1 MQNISNRSGS
11 LGTLGTLGTFESF
24 LVVFFCVFFG
34 DLGELFV
41 YIEIKNSEHSFLSL
55 PDMKIRNVPLEKFE
69 FGLKEK
75 IIDIIRKLPK
85 NVYDT
90 CIKQYNKNSAN
101 IQELIK

>member
-1 MQNISNRSGS
+1 M
-11 LGTLGTLGTFESF
+11 FKF
-24 LVVFFCVFFG
+24 LKNSHPKKRFIYAITG
-34 DLGELFV
+34 GYYLGELFV
-41 YIEIKNSEHSFLSL
+41 YIETKNSEHSFLSL

-75 IIDIIRKLPK
+75 IIDIVQKLPK